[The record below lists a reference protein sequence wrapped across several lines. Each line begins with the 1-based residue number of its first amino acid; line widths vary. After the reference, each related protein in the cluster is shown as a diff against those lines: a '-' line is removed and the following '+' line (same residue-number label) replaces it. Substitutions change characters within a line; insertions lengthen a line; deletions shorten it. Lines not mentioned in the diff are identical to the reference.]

1 MLAAQAEGGLAP
13 VLVIARQF
21 RLGKWIEQYLVEAR
35 KALTG
40 MGVTPG
46 KELAEKAKALPKLT
60 NQASFHNWRNK
71 VELFW
76 GSYKDGAQLCYLVK
90 TCVPLR
96 INASGMVRHPPI
108 HLLRL
113 QLRIHSS
120 IIRRLQRLRLRLRM
134 NEQEHH
140 SASIFGSS
148 SGPR

>member
-13 VLVIARQF
+13 VLIIARDF

-60 NQASFHNWRNK
+60 NQASFQNWRTK

-76 GSYKDGAQLCYLVK
+76 SSYKDGAQLCHLVK
-90 TCVPLR
+90 SCMWLELKVPL
-96 INASGMVRHPPI
+96 PPEFDLTCYQI
-108 HLLRL
+108 
-113 QLRIHSS
+113 
-120 IIRRLQRLRLRLRM
+120 
-134 NEQEHH
+134 
-140 SASIFGSS
+140 
-148 SGPR
+148 